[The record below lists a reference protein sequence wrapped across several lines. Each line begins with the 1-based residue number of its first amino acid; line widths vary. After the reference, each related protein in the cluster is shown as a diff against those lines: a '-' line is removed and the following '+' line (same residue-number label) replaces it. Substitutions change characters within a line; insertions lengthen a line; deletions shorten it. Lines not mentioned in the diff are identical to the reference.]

1 MRRLLT
7 LILPWT
13 AFLALLLL
21 CSCSWQSYYPPADP
35 SLPNAVAIDRA
46 LHVCSLTQG
55 EQPFHL
61 VLSIAPPEHATT
73 DMSAQVELFW
83 LNAVTYR
90 IVIRSRDF
98 SQVRIV
104 NGSVVEEHDNGA
116 FYPRWIQN
124 FVDALLNPVPSL
136 AALRK
141 VPGTLPIGTA
151 AHACISAADPA
162 LTTISDDPSTEQDPA
177 RVARICFQDADPKIV
192 STLSFSR
199 SIWFDDFAPFGPQLV
214 PYTLVNALPANLQ
227 IRGHIIRL
235 ERLAKADERLL
246 KAHEFTQPARQI
258 LTKLVSESSVRS
270 LLVYPENASLTVP
283 LANES
288 ITIYVRTDR
297 NGHVREAY
305 RASSDNGADLYVA
318 QDSVVRRALT
328 YQFKPLVIDGI
339 PFQMEAPLRL
349 SSKFTMH

>member
-1 MRRLLT
+1 
-7 LILPWT
+7 
-13 AFLALLLL
+13 
-21 CSCSWQSYYPPADP
+21 
-35 SLPNAVAIDRA
+35 
-46 LHVCSLTQG
+46 
-55 EQPFHL
+55 
-61 VLSIAPPEHATT
+61 
-73 DMSAQVELFW
+73 MSAQVELFW

-214 PYTLVNALPANLQ
+214 PYTLVNALPAKLQ

-235 ERLAKADERLL
+235 EPLAPADEKLL
-246 KAHEFTQPARQI
+246 KAREFTPPARQI
-258 LTKLVSESSVRS
+258 LTSLAPESTARSMLLYPAGVSLPIPPV
-270 LLVYPENASLTVP
+270 
-283 LANES
+283 NES

-305 RASSDNGADLYVA
+305 RANSDSGADLYA
-318 QDSVVRRALT
+318 TQDSVVRRALT
-328 YQFKPLVIDGI
+328 FQFKPLTINGI
-339 PFQMEAPLRL
+339 PFQMEAPLRV
-349 SSKFTMH
+349 SSKFATH